1 MIARPRPSG
10 FPVTAEVFH
19 LFPHDAMRQAQMCLA
34 EDQLALRR
42 TWRKRHASRLP
53 LSARGI
59 FALEQLLMPP
69 PAAEDEHFRYVA
81 TRLAKLG
88 IPMDQVLDAA
98 RDFRPLSLASLRPKF
113 GPRAARAMQAWIEQ
127 RISLAVAEAY
137 VGAQSKAA
145 QALLS
150 VLDAELNCAGMEE
163 LLQRV
168 LEQAAQLFPFQNGQ
182 IFLLEERTGRRPAG
196 LAHAAGIG
204 AQREPSAELLASVL
218 KGGAPVFVCDQEMQ
232 AQGWHSVWA
241 VPLARHA
248 GQSKTEPMGVLVL
261 AFDRVYECL
270 PQERDLLLALAE
282 RLTMAIERTRMATR
296 LGRQQQRVLELSR
309 KLLDAQDE
317 ERRRISRDLHDETGQ
332 ALLAL
337 RLYLEMGLRQP
348 TRAATRAWLRK
359 SVSLVDTS
367 VAELRRILAQLS
379 PLLLDELGLEAAL
392 RVELRKLRAEQ
403 QWQTRF
409 RCLTQGVDLE
419 RSLQSMIYRVVLE
432 GLRNAARHAQARRVD
447 LEIALRAGEL
457 RIRLSDDGRGM
468 PPTPPANHHSRF
480 GLSGMR
486 ERVRL
491 AGGQLEVGTN
501 GGRGVRLSIRV
512 PIAMPQKTMEIQR
525 AS

>member
-1 MIARPRPSG
+1 
-10 FPVTAEVFH
+10 
-19 LFPHDAMRQAQMCLA
+19 MCLTT
-34 EDQLALRR
+34 DHLALRR
-42 TWRKRHASRLP
+42 TWRKQYAMRLP
-53 LSARGI
+53 LSARGL

-69 PAAEDEHFRYVA
+69 PGAEDEHFRYVA

-88 IPMDQVLDAA
+88 IPMEQVLSAA
-98 RDFRPLSLASLRPKF
+98 RDFRGLSLESLRPKF

-145 QALLS
+145 QALLA
-150 VLDAELNCAGMEE
+150 VLDAELNSAGMAE

-182 IFLLEERTGRRPAG
+182 IFLLDERSAARRAPG
-196 LAHAAGIG
+196 LARAAGVG
-204 AQREPSAELLASVL
+204 SLQEPSAALLASVL
-218 KGGAPVFVCDQEMQ
+218 GGGTPVFLCDQEMQ

-241 VPLARHA
+241 VPLARHV

-270 PQERDLLLALAE
+270 PQERELLLALAE
-282 RLTMAIERTRMATR
+282 RLTMAIERTRMADR
-296 LGRQQQRVLELSR
+296 LGRQQKRVLELSR

-332 ALLAL
+332 SLLAL

-359 SVSLVDTS
+359 SVNLVDDS

-403 QWQTRF
+403 RWQTRF
-409 RCLTQGVDLE
+409 RCFTEGIELE

-432 GLRNAARHAQARRVD
+432 GLRNIARHAQARRVD
-447 LEIALRAGEL
+447 LEIAVRAGEL
-457 RIRLSDDGRGM
+457 RIRLSDDGCGM
-468 PPTPPANHHSRF
+468 PQAPVANNHSRF

-491 AGGQLEVGTN
+491 AGGQLDIGTN

-512 PIAMPQKTMEIQR
+512 PVAVPNKTVDIQR